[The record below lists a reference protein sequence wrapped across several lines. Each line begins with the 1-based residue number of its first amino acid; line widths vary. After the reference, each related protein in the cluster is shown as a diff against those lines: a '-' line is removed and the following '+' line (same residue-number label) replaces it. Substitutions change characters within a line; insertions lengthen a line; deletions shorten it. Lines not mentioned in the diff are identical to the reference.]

1 MIDITTLGSPSR
13 MMIDDGLTTVTTIG
27 HWDGNEWS
35 PTYPVDLETMIKFIE
50 FCKKEYP
57 NVVMEFDMKEVVKL

>member
-1 MIDITTLGSPSR
+1 MIDVTTLGSSSR
-13 MMIDDGLTTVTTIG
+13 MEIDDGLSTTSAIG

-35 PTYPVDLETMIKFIE
+35 NLIPMDLNSMTKFIE

-57 NVVMEFDMKEVVKL
+57 NVVMEFDIKEGVKI